1 MTHPYIYKKRG
12 GIQVA
17 KIAQNE
23 GANAI
28 LAAEHTLK
36 KAPQQN
42 YLLSNWLTMWIRSR
56 MRSNLGHKK

>member
-36 KAPQQN
+36 KAPQTELFTLKSEVQN
-42 YLLSNWLTMWIRSR
+42 VVAN
-56 MRSNLGHKK
+56 G